1 MDDEIRFIHSLKDI
15 DKWIM
20 DEDQGVSMMLT
31 KIQRQ
36 EMDLRRKQ
44 LIAERNGTD
53 EYEDDEFL
61 DILEEHAKLTEK
73 MEQRNAATHKHDIAF
88 RPLRPNQQKQ
98 LEEDMQVS
106 IVRND
111 ADSEYNKTDEEL
123 FGDKERRD
131 ILQRLSR
138 IRNIYY
144 DPLSYRAAILTIKEA
159 IEYSLKHDY
168 PWIKTIE
175 ETVQQ
180 FNEGKIKYLGNIPKL
195 YLGFGTDQV
204 TDPQILAG
212 IVSGEITV
220 VDKDEEDKELKRKRK
235 ERREYKPVQM
245 KYDVV
250 RSNEYQHYV
259 RLHNQGYDT
268 PISVI
273 LKSKSQLFDRLSM
286 PFSFSITSQEKKNE
300 PEVFDWLQPNAGEIF
315 YCQQNN
321 IPRNTT
327 SKIISMIN
335 SENNNELNQNIS
347 SSMHDFIHAWS
358 HPQTQLQTVEDV
370 KPIQQSEQAM
380 ALEQNLLNS
389 LRMNNPNL

>member
-1 MDDEIRFIHSLKDI
+1 
-15 DKWIM
+15 
-20 DEDQGVSMMLT
+20 
-31 KIQRQ
+31 
-36 EMDLRRKQ
+36 
-44 LIAERNGTD
+44 
-53 EYEDDEFL
+53 
-61 DILEEHAKLTEK
+61 
-73 MEQRNAATHKHDIAF
+73 
-88 RPLRPNQQKQ
+88 
-98 LEEDMQVS
+98 
-106 IVRND
+106 
-111 ADSEYNKTDEEL
+111 
-123 FGDKERRD
+123 
-131 ILQRLSR
+131 
-138 IRNIYY
+138 
-144 DPLSYRAAILTIKEA
+144 LSYRAAILTIKEA

>member
-168 PWIKTIE
+168 PWIKNIE

>member
-44 LIAERNGTD
+44 LIAERDGTD

-98 LEEDMQVS
+98 LEEDMQIS
-106 IVRND
+106 IVRSD

>member
-44 LIAERNGTD
+44 LIAERDGTD

-98 LEEDMQVS
+98 LEEDMQIS

>member
-44 LIAERNGTD
+44 LIAERDGTD

-98 LEEDMQVS
+98 LEEDMQTS

>member
-44 LIAERNGTD
+44 LIAERDGTD

-144 DPLSYRAAILTIKEA
+144 DPLSYRAAIITIKEA

>member
-168 PWIKTIE
+168 PWIKTVE

>member
-98 LEEDMQVS
+98 LEEDMQIS

>member
-44 LIAERNGTD
+44 LIAERDGTD

-73 MEQRNAATHKHDIAF
+73 MEQRNVATHKHDIAF

-98 LEEDMQVS
+98 LEEDMQIS

-144 DPLSYRAAILTIKEA
+144 DPLSYRAAILTIKDA

-168 PWIKTIE
+168 PWIKTVE

-235 ERREYKPVQM
+235 ERREYKPVKM
-245 KYDVV
+245 KYDVI

>member
-44 LIAERNGTD
+44 LIAERDGTD